1 MDFYS
6 KVAGEALQKYR
17 ILEEESMDILELHKR
32 NYIPMPGDFDS
43 IEEHGHI
50 DEHALVKGFEENGLR
65 FSAIVGND
73 ISKESKNIKIR
84 KPEDLS
90 EKELAA
96 FGLENTESIDDKYF
110 AYVVSKLDKVVLVDA
125 DEDTQESMLIMGS
138 KLNVAILANAG
149 KKANLRISGL
159 AMTTSKRA
167 EIGIYANMHA
177 EEHSDLGIDIVH
189 NEGAGAN
196 VLSFSKGSAELGA
209 NILFNSAYFGGG
221 ITRSRNRISA
231 TAPTSSISLNDVTVA
246 TNEQKVDILNFIANM
261 AGKTKSESRSR
272 VIAFDRSMC
281 IVKGFAKIGKGSSES
296 SSYIEQKGIS
306 VGKGAQVQALPEM
319 AIEESNVKA
328 KHSASVVP
336 INDDELFYI
345 TSRGVP
351 YESSRRLLLISF
363 ASQLINKFGSDF
375 AKIIAYSILQKKIMG
390 ETEPMPSANIEFN
403 SVLKSANDLVME

>member
-1 MDFYS
+1 MDLYS
-6 KVAGEALQKYR
+6 KIADEALQKYR
-17 ILEEESMDILELHKR
+17 ILEEESKDILELHKR
-32 NYIPMPGDFDS
+32 NYIPIPGDFDN
-43 IEEHGHI
+43 IEEHEHI
-50 DEHALVKGFEENGLR
+50 DEHTLVKGLEENGLR

-84 KPEDLS
+84 KPEDLG

-96 FGLENTESIDDKYF
+96 LGLEDIESIEDKYL
-110 AYVVSKLDKVVLVDA
+110 AYVVSKLDKIVLVDA
-125 DEDTQESMLIMGS
+125 HEDAQESMLIMGS
-138 KLNVAILANAG
+138 RLNVAILANTG
-149 KKANLRISGL
+149 KKVSLRISGL
-159 AMTTSKRA
+159 VMTTSKRA
-167 EIGIYANMHA
+167 EIGIYSNMHA
-177 EEHSDLGIDIVH
+177 DEHSDLGIDIVH

-209 NILFNSAYFGGG
+209 SISFNSAYFGGD

-231 TAPTSSISLNDVTVA
+231 TAPTSSVSLNDVTIA
-246 TNEQKVDILNFIANM
+246 TNKQKVDILNFITNI
-261 AGKTKSESRSR
+261 AGKTKSESHSR

-336 INDDELFYI
+336 INDDVLFYI

-390 ETEPMPSANIEFN
+390 DIEPMPSAGIEFN
-403 SVLKSANDLVME
+403 SVLKSTNGLVME